1 MKHQI
6 HKANNTWT
14 YITEDWTIL
23 LTRRLELNESREST
37 ILCASRA
44 VKMPFYEATE
54 HIRHRSSTIHCHS
67 PMDRVRHCTGEMFHQ
82 RVSKDS

>member
-1 MKHQI
+1 VI
-6 HKANNTWT
+6 R
-14 YITEDWTIL
+14 YGV
-23 LTRRLELNESREST
+23 TRCLHGPKSREFT

>member
-23 LTRRLELNESREST
+23 LTRRLELNEVWRYTMLTRPQEPGVYYFV
-37 ILCASRA
+37 R
-44 VKMPFYEATE
+44 Y
-54 HIRHRSSTIHCHS
+54 